1 MWETEKKTVGDQWN
15 KILLFFQL
23 LLFFD
28 PSGVSS
34 SLAKSEEKI
43 CSSAVLLHVSADARS
58 WVIKEVSG
66 EETALSGLGGAS
78 QLCARAV

>member
-1 MWETEKKTVGDQWN
+1 MGNQWN
-15 KILLFFQL
+15 KIPLFFQL

-43 CSSAVLLHVSADARS
+43 CSSSVLLHVSADACS
-58 WVIKEVSG
+58 WVIKEVS
-66 EETALSGLGGAS
+66 
-78 QLCARAV
+78 